1 MSAECHTLRLGDA
14 LGNFQASLSP
24 FEQPY
29 EWRRANIADIQA
41 TSLTAVPIL
50 TTDDVASLA
59 ELIYPRL
66 FVYTLAHLKFCMK
79 DDALLVSLKANQ
91 SQWSHRDPIT
101 LLMLH
106 QYIKDSLRG
115 FLNRFKQNHLHSFSD
130 IEHHI
135 KGLCRLDVIDL
146 ATRVLTL
153 LRDEQSRK
161 LVFIKQGS
169 EAQALLNLFQAIVD
183 FPGVGVVGPP
193 ILRAI
198 LELSKKSGLFP
209 ASLVLQGVQPEGTE
223 AAASG
228 SYGYIWKGRTGGKA
242 VAMKVM
248 RGDSSSTGNIF
259 KIFCKEAILWRHL
272 RHPHV
277 LPFYGVCQWPGAP
290 LRVCLVSP
298 WMENEN
304 IVQYLQKN
312 PHADRRALILDIARG
327 LDYLHTFDPPMI
339 HGDLRANNILITP
352 ALRACIADFGLCS
365 LVRDSSLQFTP
376 TASAFNDGNML
387 WLAPEFFQI
396 EETESPR
403 QSLATDIYS
412 FGCVCYEVFA
422 GRPRFSELLAIYEV
436 IAAVTKDR
444 RPGRPTNAE
453 LDDALWDL
461 MNRCWSLN
469 PDTRPTSS
477 EIVESLLSKSFV
489 AYTPTKELGDWD
501 WGKASMSPLHST
513 LVRQSVTAQ
522 DVIIALMGPTG
533 VGKSTFINVATQLP
547 SVVVGDDLESC
558 TQDIRAIPYPHPDGS
573 GRNIVFVDTPGFDD
587 SERTDYEILTRISD
601 WLKQTYQEHI
611 TLTGLLFFH
620 RIGEARMRGTPLK
633 NLNMFEALC
642 GKDAL
647 KNVILTTTMWD
658 QVNPETGNKRESQLR
673 AEFWKP
679 MMDHGSRVARFTS
692 TFDSAWEITSQFD
705 INTPRAVQLQRE
717 LVDEKKDLNQTS
729 AFMVLV
735 RWWEQAFSRVKSR
748 LKAKFRFVEGRWR
761 K

>member
-259 KIFCKEAILWRHL
+259 KI
-272 RHPHV
+272 
-277 LPFYGVCQWPGAP
+277 
-290 LRVCLVSP
+290 
-298 WMENEN
+298 
-304 IVQYLQKN
+304 
-312 PHADRRALILDIARG
+312 LDIARG

-412 FGCVCYEVFA
+412 FGCVFA